1 MLRPENFLVNLLQS
15 RLSGAMPPLFQS
27 FLITALIIELT
38 PGPNMVWLALLVA
51 TSGRR
56 AGFLAVC
63 GITTGL
69 ALIGIA
75 AALGFAEVFAATPW
89 VRVALRWAGTSYLL
103 YLAWQAWR
111 GANETNVEK
120 PSDMRHFRRGF
131 LINILN
137 AKAALFY
144 LAVLPTF
151 IAPESAPVRQ
161 ALILT
166 LAYVLIAT
174 LIHLVIVVF
183 ADHAQIWLG
192 ETSRGKNVRRGFALM
207 LVAIALWF
215 FVTSG

>member
-1 MLRPENFLVNLLQS
+1 MS
-15 RLSGAMPPLFQS
+15 PLFQS

-69 ALIGIA
+69 ALIGFA

-89 VRVALRWAGTSYLL
+89 VRVALRWAGTAYLL
-103 YLAWQAWR
+103 FLAWEAWQ
-111 GANETNVEK
+111 GATAKKAKGVEK
-120 PSDMRHFRRGF
+120 PSDIRHFRRGF
-131 LINILN
+131 LLNILN

-151 IAPESAPVRQ
+151 IAPEGPPVRQ
-161 ALILT
+161 ALVLT

-207 LVAIALWF
+207 LVAVALW
-215 FVTSG
+215 